1 MAETVYETPC
11 DGKESVPDSTLGF
24 EGQSRDRLVAM
35 RFIGILLL

>member
-11 DGKESVPDSTLGF
+11 DGKESVPDSTCF